1 MLDLSWGELMVIGT
15 VALVVIGPKDL
26 PVAIRAVSSFIGQ
39 ARKLAREFQSGME
52 QMAREAGVDD
62 LKREVNRVTS
72 GEYGQQMKSYVD
84 PDGTLDR
91 PDLSIPEFDA
101 PPDYAPGKPATM
113 SPPSAATQPPPPLPP
128 VEMQAGETQ
137 AMPGP
142 AFDELDKVER
152 LEPVDAAHAAGKP
165 A

>member
-1 MLDLSWGELMVIGT
+1 MFDLSWGELMVIGT

-26 PVAIRAVSSFIGQ
+26 PVAIRAVSSFVGQ

-62 LKREVNRVTS
+62 LKREVSKMAS

-84 PDGTLDR
+84 PDGMLDR
-91 PDLSIPEFDA
+91 PDLPIPEFDA
-101 PPDYAPGKPATM
+101 PATTDKDKPPTVNPPATK
-113 SPPSAATQPPPPLPP
+113 AAPPLPP
-128 VEMQAGETQ
+128 VETAE
-137 AMPGP
+137 APGLP
-142 AFDELDKVER
+142 FDQLDRVER
-152 LEPVDAAHAAGKP
+152 IDEPVLASSPAGKP